1 MSHRL
6 PLFNFKHIPLLGGKK
21 MSENKSTKPVTHK
34 LVKGTPEYDAKKEF
48 IKAEITGKLRRYF
61 AKQIANANKME
72 IYRALSLTIRDEIME
87 KWVNYRDK
95 LDSQPQKELY
105 YLSFEF
111 LMGRAMGNNL
121 MNITETEVYK
131 DALDELGFS
140 LEDIEEVETDA
151 GLGNGG
157 LGRLAAC
164 FLDSLTNLDLPAFG
178 CGIRYEYGL
187 FKQKIVDGYQIEMP
201 DPWLQS
207 GNVWDIA
214 RPEDTKEVH
223 FNGRIEQ
230 YYEDG
235 RMKFRHVDYNTVIA
249 EPYDMPITGYDTDT
263 VNTLRLWKARSP
275 EIINMNEFN
284 KGDYVKANEN
294 RDLAEVISKVLYPED
309 NHYEGKLLRL
319 KQQYFFVSATIQWII
334 AKHKA
339 KKLSIFDIP
348 EYVQIHINDTHP
360 TIAIP
365 ELMRILMDE
374 EGLSWDDAWS
384 IINRTFAYT
393 NHTILSEALEK
404 WPMSMVDSLLPRLGQ
419 IIHEI
424 DRRQRIFLNERFPG
438 DYGKVSYM
446 AVIRDDGQ
454 VSMAN
459 LCLTACHSINGVA
472 ALHTEI
478 LKKETFKDYY
488 SIYPYKFKNM
498 TNGVTFR
505 RWLLKANPK
514 LAGLISD
521 SIGDGWIKD
530 YRQLENLLPYA
541 DDAAF
546 REKFAKIKHD
556 NKVSLAKFIKEQN
569 DIDVDPDSLFD
580 VQIKRLH
587 EYKRQ
592 LLKAFHIVYRYK
604 SIIEDPAN
612 ANMMPETFIFGA
624 KAAPGYHMAK
634 LIIKYINNVAKVV
647 NNDPRTKDI
656 LKVVFIENYNVSI
669 AERIVAAA
677 NLSEQIST
685 ASKEASGTG
694 NMKLMLNGALT
705 IGTMDG
711 ANVEIREQVGD
722 ENIFIFG
729 MNSNE
734 VLNIYSTNRSPSPE
748 LYATNSGIKKIVDTL
763 VDGTFSDNNANLFY
777 DIYNSLVQG
786 DHGFADPYLLL
797 PDFES
802 YLHACLDVS
811 ELYTHDKDTWNR
823 KAVINTA
830 KAGFFSSDRTIEDYN
845 REIWHLR

>member
-1 MSHRL
+1 M
-6 PLFNFKHIPLLGGKK
+6 KK
-21 MSENKSTKPVTHK
+21 SSISNSEYKKR
-34 LVKGTPEYDAKKEF
+34 KEF
-48 IKAEITGKLRRYF
+48 IKSEIAGKIRRYF
-61 AKQIANANKME
+61 GKTVEQANLKE
-72 IYRALSLTIRDEIME
+72 IYNAVSFTIRDEIME
-87 KWVNYRDK
+87 KWIAYKQEADK
-95 LDSQPQKELY
+95 KSQKELY

-121 MNITETEVYK
+121 MNMLETDLYR
-131 DALDELGFS
+131 DALKELNVS
-140 LEDIEEVETDA
+140 LEDIEEQENDA

-164 FLDSLTNLDLPAFG
+164 FLDSLTNLELPAYG

-187 FKQKIVDGYQIEMP
+187 FRQKIVDGYQIEMP
-201 DPWLQS
+201 DPWLQG

-214 RPEDTKEVH
+214 RPEDTKEIH
-223 FNGRIEQ
+223 FGGRIEE
-230 YYEDG
+230 YMEDG
-235 RMKFRHVDYNTVIA
+235 KLKFRHVDYNTVIA
-249 EPYDMPITGYDTDT
+249 EPYDMPITGFNTET
-263 VNTLRLWKARSP
+263 VNTLRLWKACSP
-275 EIINMNEFN
+275 EVIDMSEFN
-284 KGDYVKANEN
+284 RGDYAKASEN
-294 RDLAEVISKVLYPED
+294 KELAEVISKVLYPED

-334 AKHKA
+334 SKHKQ
-339 KKLSIFDIP
+339 KNLPMQSIP
-348 EYVQIHINDTHP
+348 ELVQIHINDTHP

-374 EGLSWDDAWS
+374 EGLGWDEAWS
-384 IINRTFAYT
+384 IVGKTFAYT
-393 NHTILSEALEK
+393 NHTILCEALEK
-404 WPMSMVDSLLPRLGQ
+404 WPMEMVDKLLPRLGQ

-424 DRRQRIFLNERFPG
+424 DRRQREYLWERFPG
-438 DYGKVSYM
+438 DYGKIEYM
-446 AVIRDDGQ
+446 AVISHGQ

-459 LCLTACHSINGVA
+459 LCLTACHSVNGVA

-505 RWLLKANPK
+505 RWLYKANPK
-514 LAGLISD
+514 LSNLICE
-521 SIGDGWIKD
+521 SIGDGWVKD
-530 YRQLENLLPYA
+530 YKQLDKLTPFA

-546 REKFAKIKHD
+546 REKFADIKHE
-556 NKVSLAKFIKEQN
+556 NKERLAKYILDN
-569 DIDVDPDSLFD
+569 NGIVVDPNSMFD

-592 LLKAFHIVYRYK
+592 LLKAMHIIYNYIKITESNGDFNVQPTTY
-604 SIIEDPAN
+604 
-612 ANMMPETFIFGA
+612 IFAA

-634 LIIKYINNVAKVV
+634 LIIKFINDIATVV
-647 NNDPRTKDI
+647 NNDPRTKD
-656 LKVVFIENYNVSI
+656 LMKVVFIENYSVSS
-669 AERIVAAA
+669 AEKIVAAA
-677 NLSEQIST
+677 DLSEQIST

-722 ENIFIFG
+722 DNIFIFG
-729 MNSNE
+729 LSSQE
-734 VLNIYSTNRSPSPE
+734 VLNIYTSGKSPSSE
-748 LYATNSGIKKIVDTL
+748 IYATNPVIKRVVDTL
-763 VDGTFSDNNANLFY
+763 IDGTFNPETNLFY
-777 DIYNSLVQG
+777 DIYRSLVIG
-786 DHGFADPYLLL
+786 DNGFADNYLLL

-802 YLHACLDVS
+802 YLSANAHVK
-811 ELYTHDKDTWNR
+811 EKYRDKDAWVR
-823 KAVINTA
+823 SAVMNTA

>member
-1 MSHRL
+1 MLTNNS
-6 PLFNFKHIPLLGGKK
+6 KTG
-21 MSENKSTKPVTHK
+21 SEPQVRKVHK
-34 LVKGTPEYDAKKEF
+34 TLVPGTPEFNMKKEF
-48 IKAEITGKLRRYF
+48 IKSEITGKVRRYF
-61 AKQIANANKME
+61 GKPISKAIDIE
-72 IYRALSLTIRDEIME
+72 VYRATALTIRDEIME
-87 KWVNYRDK
+87 KWVSYKERTDRK
-95 LDSQPQKELY
+95 RQKELY

-121 MNITETEVYK
+121 MNIMETAVYRE
-131 DALDELGFS
+131 ALKELGFT
-140 LEDIEEVETDA
+140 LDDIEEVETDA

-164 FLDSLTNLDLPAFG
+164 FLDSLTNLDLPAYG

-187 FKQKIVDGYQIEMP
+187 FKQKIVDGYQTEMP

-214 RPEDTKEVH
+214 RPEDTKEIH
-223 FNGRIEQ
+223 FNGRIIEKW
-230 YYEDG
+230 EDG
-235 RMKFRHVDYNTVIA
+235 RLKFEHVDYNTVIA
-249 EPYDMPITGYDTDT
+249 EPYDMPITGFDSDT
-263 VNTLRLWKARSP
+263 VNTLRLWKACSP
-275 EIINMNEFN
+275 EVINMAEFN
-284 KGDYVKANEN
+284 RGDYAKANEN

-319 KQQYFFVSATIQWII
+319 KQQYFFVSATIQWIMS
-334 AKHKA
+334 KHKQ
-339 KKLSIFDIP
+339 KNIP
-348 EYVQIHINDTHP
+348 IMQLPDYVQIHINDTHP

-374 EGLSWDDAWS
+374 EGLSWDDAWG
-384 IINRTFAYT
+384 IVGRTFAYT
-393 NHTILSEALEK
+393 NHTILAEALEK
-404 WPMSMVDSLLPRLGQ
+404 WPMSMVDSLLPRVGQ

-424 DRRQRIFLNERFPG
+424 DRRQRIALEERFPG
-438 DYGKVSYM
+438 DYGKIEYM
-446 AVIRDDGQ
+446 AVIHNDGQ

-488 SIYPYKFKNM
+488 SVYPYKFKNM

-505 RWLLKANPK
+505 RWLYKANPE
-514 LAGLISD
+514 LSDLICD
-521 SIGDGWIKD
+521 AIGDGWVKD
-530 YRQLENLLPYA
+530 YRQLENMLPFA
-541 DDAAF
+541 DDKAF
-546 REKFAKIKHD
+546 REKFAQIKLD
-556 NKVSLAKFIKEQN
+556 NKKKLAKYILDHN
-569 DIDVDPDSLFD
+569 NIVIDPSSMFD

-592 LLKAFHIVYRYK
+592 LLKAFHIIYRYK
-604 SIIEDPAN
+604 SIIENPDT

-634 LIIKYINNVAKVV
+634 LIIKFINNVAKVV

-669 AERIVAAA
+669 AEKIVAAA

-722 ENIFIFG
+722 DNIFIFG
-729 MNSNE
+729 LSSDE
-734 VLNIYSTNRSPSPE
+734 VLGMYSTNRSPSPE
-748 LYATNSGIKKIVDTL
+748 LYATNMGIKNIVDTL
-763 VDGTFSDNNANLFY
+763 VDGTFSDGENNLFY
-777 DIYNSLVQG
+777 DIYRSLVQNSN
-786 DHGFADPYLLL
+786 GFADPYLLL

-802 YLHACLDVS
+802 YIHKCSDAS
-811 ELYTHDKDTWNR
+811 NLYKGNPDEWTR

-830 KAGFFSSDRTIEDYN
+830 KAGFFSSDRTIESYN
-845 REIWHLR
+845 KEIWHLK

>member
-1 MSHRL
+1 MNNALS
-6 PLFNFKHIPLLGGKK
+6 KS
-21 MSENKSTKPVTHK
+21 SEYNKRK
-34 LVKGTPEYDAKKEF
+34 DF
-48 IKAEITGKLRRYF
+48 IKNEISGKIRRYF
-61 AKQIANANKME
+61 GKTVEKATKRE
-72 IYRALSLTIRDEIME
+72 IYTAVAFTIRDEIMD
-87 KWVNYRDK
+87 KWVNYQQK
-95 LDSQPQKELY
+95 ADSKPQKELY

-121 MNITETEVYK
+121 MNIMETDLYR
-131 DALDELGFS
+131 DALSEMNIS
-140 LEDIEEVETDA
+140 LDDIEEQESDA

-164 FLDSLTNLDLPAFG
+164 FLDSLTNLELPAFG

-187 FKQKIVDGYQIEMP
+187 FRQKIVDGYQIEMP
-201 DPWLQS
+201 DPWLQD

-214 RPEDTKEVH
+214 RPEDSKEIK
-223 FNGRIEQ
+223 FGGRIEE
-230 YYEDG
+230 YMEDG
-235 RMKFRHVDYNTVIA
+235 RLKFRLVDYNTVIA
-249 EPYDMPITGYDTDT
+249 EPYDMPITGFNTET

-275 EIINMNEFN
+275 EVIDMSEFN
-284 KGDYVKANEN
+284 RGDYAKANEN
-294 RDLAEVISKVLYPED
+294 KDLAEVISKILYPED

-334 AKHKA
+334 AKHKQ
-339 KKLSIFDIP
+339 KNLTMQQIP
-348 EYVQIHINDTHP
+348 EYIQIHINDTHP

-374 EGLSWDDAWS
+374 EGLGWDEAWS
-384 IINRTFAYT
+384 IVGKTFAYT
-393 NHTILSEALEK
+393 NHTILCEALEK
-404 WPMSMVDSLLPRLGQ
+404 WPMDMVDTLLPRLGQ

-424 DRRQRIFLNERFPG
+424 DRRQRQVLWDRFPG
-438 DYGKVSYM
+438 DTGKVEYM
-446 AVIRDDGQ
+446 AVISHGQ

-488 SIYPYKFKNM
+488 GMYPYKFKNM

-505 RWLLKANPK
+505 RWLYKANPELSK
-514 LAGLISD
+514 LICD
-521 SIGDGWIKD
+521 SIGDGWVKD
-530 YRQLENLLPYA
+530 YKQLENLTPFA

-546 REKFAKIKHD
+546 RDKFAVIKRD
-556 NKVSLAKFIKEQN
+556 NKERLAKYILEN
-569 DIDVDPDSLFD
+569 NGIVVNPDSMFD

-592 LLKAFHIVYRYK
+592 LLKAMHIIYRYQK
-604 SIIEDPAN
+604 IVEGHPDADI
-612 ANMMPETFIFGA
+612 MPTTYIFGA

-634 LIIKYINNVAKVV
+634 LIIKFINDVAKTV

-656 LKVVFIENYNVSI
+656 MKVIFIENYSVSS
-669 AERIVAAA
+669 AEKIVAAA
-677 NLSEQIST
+677 DLSEQIST

-711 ANVEIREQVGD
+711 ANVEIRERVGD
-722 ENIFIFG
+722 DNIFIFG
-729 MNSNE
+729 LSSQE
-734 VLNIYSTNRSPSPE
+734 ALNIYASGKSPSSE
-748 LYATNSGIKKIVDTL
+748 IYAKNPVVKKVVDTL
-763 VDGTFSDNNANLFY
+763 IDGTFNQENIFY
-777 DIYNSLVQG
+777 DIYKSLVIG
-786 DHGFADPYLLL
+786 DHGFADNYLLL
-797 PDFES
+797 ADFES
-802 YLHACLDVS
+802 YLAANTRVF
-811 ELYTHDKDTWNR
+811 DKYKDKEAWMR
-823 KAVINTA
+823 SAVMNTA

>member
-1 MSHRL
+1 MKKSSMSS
-6 PLFNFKHIPLLGGKK
+6 
-21 MSENKSTKPVTHK
+21 SEYNKR
-34 LVKGTPEYDAKKEF
+34 KEF
-48 IKAEITGKLRRYF
+48 IKNEITGKIRRYF
-61 AKQIANANKME
+61 GKTVDQASLKE
-72 IYRALSLTIRDEIME
+72 IYNAVSFTIRDEIME
-87 KWVNYRDK
+87 KWIAYKQEADK
-95 LDSQPQKELY
+95 KQHKELY

-121 MNITETEVYK
+121 MNMMETDLYR
-131 DALDELGFS
+131 DALKELNVS
-140 LEDIEEVETDA
+140 LEDIEEQENDA

-164 FLDSLTNLDLPAFG
+164 FLDSLTNLELPAYG

-187 FKQKIVDGYQIEMP
+187 FRQKIVDGYQIEMP
-201 DPWLQS
+201 DPWLQG

-223 FNGRIEQ
+223 FGGRIEE
-230 YYEDG
+230 YMENG
-235 RMKFRHVDYNTVIA
+235 RLKFRHVDYNTVIA
-249 EPYDMPITGYDTDT
+249 EPYDMPITGFNSET
-263 VNTLRLWKARSP
+263 VNTLRLWKACSP
-275 EIINMNEFN
+275 EVIDMSEFN
-284 KGDYVKANEN
+284 RGDYAKASEN
-294 RDLAEVISKVLYPED
+294 KELAEVISKVLYPED

-334 AKHKA
+334 SKQKQKH
-339 KKLSIFDIP
+339 IPMERIP
-348 EYVQIHINDTHP
+348 EMVQIHINDTHP

-374 EGLSWDDAWS
+374 EGLGWDEAWS
-384 IINRTFAYT
+384 IVGKTFAYT
-393 NHTILSEALEK
+393 NHTILCEALEK
-404 WPMSMVDSLLPRLGQ
+404 WPMEMVDKLLPRLGQ

-424 DRRQRIFLNERFPG
+424 DRRQREYLWERFPG
-438 DYGKVSYM
+438 DYGKVEYM
-446 AVIRDDGQ
+446 AVISHGQ

-505 RWLLKANPK
+505 RWLYKANPK
-514 LAGLISD
+514 LSNLICE
-521 SIGDGWIKD
+521 SIGDGWVKD
-530 YRQLENLLPYA
+530 YRQLDKLTPFA

-546 REKFAKIKHD
+546 CKKFADIKHD
-556 NKVSLAKFIKEQN
+556 NKERLAKYILDN
-569 DIDVDPDSLFD
+569 NGIVVDPNSMFD

-592 LLKAFHIVYRYK
+592 LLKAMHIIYNYIKITEGNVDTNIQPTTY
-604 SIIEDPAN
+604 
-612 ANMMPETFIFGA
+612 IFAA

-634 LIIKYINNVAKVV
+634 LIIKFINDIAAVV

-656 LKVVFIENYNVSI
+656 MKIVFIENYSVSS
-669 AERIVAAA
+669 AEKIVAAA
-677 NLSEQIST
+677 DLSEQIST

-694 NMKLMLNGALT
+694 NMKLMLNGAIT

-722 ENIFIFG
+722 DNIFIFG
-729 MNSNE
+729 LSSQE
-734 VLNIYSTNRSPSPE
+734 VLNIYASGKSPSSE
-748 LYATNSGIKKIVDTL
+748 IYATNPVIKRVVDTL
-763 VDGTFSDNNANLFY
+763 IDGTFNSETNLFY
-777 DIYNSLVQG
+777 DIYRSLVIG
-786 DHGFADPYLLL
+786 DNGFADNYLLL

-802 YLHACLDVS
+802 YLRANAQVKAK
-811 ELYTHDKDTWNR
+811 YQDKGAWTR
-823 KAVINTA
+823 SAVMNTA
-830 KAGFFSSDRTIEDYN
+830 KAGFFSSDRTIEEYN
-845 REIWHLR
+845 RDIWHLR